1 MIWLIYLKIAANTMT
16 SIEEARHD
24 LEHSVST
31 YLHCKS
37 LISKTLDSIED
48 CKSVTSETFCSIEET
63 LKFQKQQFENALKG
77 LNRSHTIWRC
87 RSDDSNLDT
96 SSDSYSSTWLENE
109 WEEHCALDDQA
120 DEFLYTHSLNI
131 CSCPLSAYDVAFD
144 IPVSVS
150 DVSNTL
156 IETTDIPVPVL
167 DASSTLNVASEVP
180 VVVSDASS
188 NLSVASDIPVLVLDV
203 SSSLTVASGIP
214 VLVPDVS
221 SNLTVAS
228 NIPVSVT
235 DVSNDLTVTSKIPVL
250 VSSGSSTLTVAS
262 DIPVSVTGVSNNLT
276 AASDI
281 PVLVSNTSSN
291 LNVTSDIPV
300 SVSAGSSTLTVASD
314 VSVLATDVS
323 NMSDN
328 ADLSATNV
336 ADYIVK
342 SSVDATTSGCASE
355 VTEVTVQATLIVN
368 SPCVMTPA
376 ALFKLSR
383 ILKPPDVPSNIALL
397 VALLYSFILKK
408 LNFRSNF
415 SERVRG
421 M

>member
-1 MIWLIYLKIAANTMT
+1 MIWSIYLKIAANTMT

-48 CKSVTSETFCSIEET
+48 CKSVISETFCSIEET

-131 CSCPLSAYDVAFD
+131 CSCPLSANDVAFD

-156 IETTDIPVPVL
+156 IETTDIPVLVL

-180 VVVSDASS
+180 VMVSDASS

-235 DVSNDLTVTSKIPVL
+235 DVSNDLTVTSEIPVL
-250 VSSGSSTLTVAS
+250 VSS
-262 DIPVSVTGVSNNLT
+262 
-276 AASDI
+276 
-281 PVLVSNTSSN
+281 
-291 LNVTSDIPV
+291 
-300 SVSAGSSTLTVASD
+300 GSSTLTVASD

-323 NMSDN
+323 NMSDD
-328 ADLSATNV
+328 ADLSATDV

-342 SSVDATTSGCASE
+342 SSVDATTSGCAS
-355 VTEVTVQATLIVN
+355 EVTVQATLIVN

-415 SERVRG
+415 SERVWG